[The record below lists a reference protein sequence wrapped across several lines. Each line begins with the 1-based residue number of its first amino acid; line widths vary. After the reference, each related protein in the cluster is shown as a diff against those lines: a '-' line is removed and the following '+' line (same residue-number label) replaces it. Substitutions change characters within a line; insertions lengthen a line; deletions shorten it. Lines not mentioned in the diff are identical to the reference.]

1 MKYRI
6 VHRTRY
12 DYGLPVVLCH
22 NEARL
27 RPRAT
32 ARQRRERFDVTID
45 PPPAQR
51 AEREDMFGNGVLYFA
66 VQEEHTSLVVT
77 ASSVVEVTAAPPR
90 SPAASPAW
98 EEAARRVAEE
108 PDAEL
113 REARHFVLDS
123 PAAFVSPE
131 VAAFAAP
138 SFPPCRPLFEAVHDL
153 NARIHRELVFDP
165 ASTTVATPLAEVLAQ
180 RRGVC
185 QDFAHLAVACLR
197 SRGIPARYVS
207 GYLETVSPPGAP
219 RLEGADASHAWFAAL
234 VPGVGWCEFDPTNDQ
249 IPAEQHVVTAWGR
262 DYTDV
267 APLKGVIFGGGSH
280 TLEVAVDMSRIA
292 EDGGAGGGSHLPP
305 PAS

>member
-6 VHRTRY
+6 VHCTRY
-12 DYGLPVVLCH
+12 AYGLPVVLCH

-27 RPRAT
+27 RPRTT
-32 ARQRRERFDVTID
+32 ARQRCESFEVAIE
-45 PPPAQR
+45 PGAAEK
-51 AEREDMFGNGVLYFA
+51 AEREDMFGNAVLYFA
-66 VQEEHTSLVVT
+66 VEAEHTSLIV
-77 ASSVVEVTAAPPR
+77 AARSIVEVIPR
-90 SPAASPAW
+90 PAAEAEVFEPW
-98 EEAARRVAEE
+98 EEAARRIAAERD
-108 PDAEL
+108 PEL

-123 PAAFVSPE
+123 PAATVTPE

-138 SFPPCRPLFEAVHDL
+138 SFSPRRPLLDAVHDL
-153 NARIHRELVFDP
+153 SARIHRELVFDP
-165 ASTTVATPLAEVLAQ
+165 HSTTVATPLAEVLAQ

-197 SRGIPARYVS
+197 SRAIPARYVS
-207 GYLETVSPPGAP
+207 GYLETVSPPGVP

-234 VPGVGWCEFDPTNDQ
+234 VPGMGWCEFDPTNDQ

-280 TLEVAVDMSRIA
+280 TLEVAVDMSRLPD
-292 EDGGAGGGSHLPP
+292 DGGSGADSRLLP